1 MMKKQIL
8 NAITQMRIEGKKPTE
23 IANTLGI
30 SVNTV
35 KSHIRRH
42 PEIPNTL
49 YCLNCEVPV
58 PQNEGRKVKKAFM
71 AILRTGKAAGLEYT
85 DSLWNGLIDHVTVY
99 ADERLVFTFKN
110 GKEIAEQL

>member
-23 IANTLGI
+23 IANTVGI

-49 YCLNCEVPV
+49 YCLNCGVPV
-58 PQNEGRKVKKAFM
+58 PQNEGRKVKKFCCD
-71 AILRTGKAAGLEYT
+71 RCR
-85 DSLWNGLIDHVTVY
+85 SNWWNHQYRKGDGAHDLC
-99 ADERLVFTFKN
+99 
-110 GKEIAEQL
+110 G